1 MDLVIPDP
9 TEDQAEMK
17 RRIDSFKIRAE
28 TDRIGGTKEAEE
40 VQQMEARGAREGRE
54 GRKRRRWHPT
64 AEEVIDR
71 IRDDGDFDSLRL
83 SLSRNLK
90 HNDQLRKSIV
100 EEVKQSLVLNDDIS
114 DKIKIRDLSDALYQ
128 ELGGKIMGKI
138 SDEVWDAINL
148 SEQEIQETVE
158 SVYYRILHPEKEKK
172 KKKEDTSNSA
182 LGNNQNCIKQENEPD
197 DPPGFALPTKDNE
210 SLKNDVA
217 PPGFGSAGDV
227 NEMAKGPSED
237 DLDAPPGFS

>member
-1 MDLVIPDP
+1 
-9 TEDQAEMK
+9 
-17 RRIDSFKIRAE
+17 
-28 TDRIGGTKEAEE
+28 
-40 VQQMEARGAREGRE
+40 MEARGAREGRE

-83 SLSRNLK
+83 SLIRNLK
-90 HNDQLRKSIV
+90 HNDELRKSVV

-138 SDEVWDAINL
+138 SDKVWDTIKS

-158 SVYYRILHPEKEKK
+158 SVYYRILNPENEKK
-172 KKKEDTSNSA
+172 KKKDTSSFAHGNS
-182 LGNNQNCIKQENEPD
+182 QNCIKQENEPD
-197 DPPGFALPTKDNE
+197 EPPGFALQTKGNE
-210 SLKNDVA
+210 PLENDVA
-217 PPGFGSAGDV
+217 PPGFGPAGDV
-227 NEMAKGPSED
+227 NEMAKGPGED

>member
-1 MDLVIPDP
+1 
-9 TEDQAEMK
+9 
-17 RRIDSFKIRAE
+17 
-28 TDRIGGTKEAEE
+28 
-40 VQQMEARGAREGRE
+40 MEARGARE

-83 SLSRNLK
+83 SLIRNLK
-90 HNDQLRKSIV
+90 HNDELRKGIV

-114 DKIKIRDLSDALYQ
+114 DKIKIGDLSDALYQ

-138 SDEVWDAINL
+138 SDEVWDVINS

-158 SVYYRILHPEKEKK
+158 SVYYRILNPEKEKK
-172 KKKEDTSNSA
+172 KDPSNSA
-182 LGNNQNCIKQENEPD
+182 LGNSQNCIKQENEPD
-197 DPPGFALPTKDNE
+197 EPPGFALPTKDNE
-210 SLKNDVA
+210 PLENDVT
-217 PPGFGSAGDV
+217 PPGFGPAGDV
-227 NEMAKGPSED
+227 NEMAKGGPSED